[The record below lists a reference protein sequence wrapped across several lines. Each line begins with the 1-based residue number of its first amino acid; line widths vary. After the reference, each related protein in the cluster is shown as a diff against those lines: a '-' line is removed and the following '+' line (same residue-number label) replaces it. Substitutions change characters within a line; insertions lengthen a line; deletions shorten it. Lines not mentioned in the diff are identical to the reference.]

1 MANRYKYTAVSR
13 DGARSSGIIEA
24 DDESKAALSISSS
37 GLIPLKFRKLSNT
50 GSSLSVF
57 FKPKISSDN
66 LGILTRKMLTL
77 NKAGIPVLSAF
88 DIIISD
94 QEDAKLTDVLQDVR
108 KSIEGGNSLTEAF
121 EKHADY
127 FPELYISTIK
137 AGEESGSLDIMLGR
151 ASELIEREMK
161 IKESIKTA
169 VRYPSYVVITIC
181 LAFIV
186 VITFVVPKFSGFYS
200 SYGAEL
206 PWATRFLIGLN
217 HFFTQN
223 WFLMIVAIPLFFAGM
238 WRLKLTNWGKR
249 IADYIAINAPI
260 IGKLI
265 VKTIQS
271 RFCYI
276 LSTLLAA
283 GLPLTQSLKILQT
296 SLGNYYFSK
305 VMQEMG
311 EKLSGGEDI
320 VLSMRSFKHFSPMTV
335 QMFSIGLE
343 SGSLE
348 SILLEMARHYD
359 TEIENDTK
367 KLTSRIEPL
376 LTLLIG
382 IAVLI
387 LALAI
392 FLPMWNM
399 INVFKK

>member
-1 MANRYKYTAVSR
+1 MSNKYKYTAISR
-13 DGARSSGIIEA
+13 EGARSSGIIEA
-24 DDESKAALSISSS
+24 DDELKAALSISSS

-50 GSSLSVF
+50 SSSLSVF
-57 FKPKISSDN
+57 FKPKISSEN
-66 LGILTRKMLTL
+66 LSILTRKMLTL

-94 QEDAKLTDVLQDVR
+94 QEDPKLAAVLLDVR
-108 KSIEGGNSLTEAF
+108 KSIEGGSSLTEAF
-121 EKHADY
+121 EKHAGY

-181 LAFIV
+181 LAFFV
-186 VITFVVPKFSGFYS
+186 VITFVIPKFSGFYS
-200 SYGAEL
+200 SNGAEL

-223 WFLMIVAIPLFFAGM
+223 WFLMIVAIPLFIAFI
-238 WRLKLTNWGKR
+238 WRLKLTNWGEKVT
-249 IADYIAINAPI
+249 DYIAINTPI

-283 GLPLTQSLKILQT
+283 GLPLMQSLKILQT

-305 VMQEMG
+305 VMLEMG

-320 VLSMRSFKHFSPMTV
+320 VSPMRSFKHFSPMTV

-359 TEIENDTK
+359 SEIENDTK

-399 INVFKK
+399 ISVFKR